1 MTYLISWYAQ
11 DFLWVLGRGRV
22 IIPEVFL
29 ATLIFISLRH
39 PSRGVEVLWASFLG
53 GLFWDLRWVGFP
65 GLSSLFYVTTILMSR
80 WTWLSLPASGR
91 TAPVFAMILWAS
103 FFPISAV
110 RIYMGGSRGIGVL
123 GAYFLQ
129 QSYLLPLV
137 LFASLIFVWRM
148 KNSDG

>member
-1 MTYLISWYAQ
+1 MIYLISWYTQ
-11 DFLWVLGRGRV
+11 NFLWVLGRGKV
-22 IIPEVFL
+22 IVPEVFL
-29 ATLIFISLRH
+29 ATLVFISLRYS
-39 PSRGVEVLWASFLG
+39 SRGLEVLWAAFLG
-53 GLFWDLRWVGFP
+53 GVFWDLRWVGFP
-65 GLSSLFYVTTILMSR
+65 GLSSLFYVTTILMAR

-91 TAPVFAMILWAS
+91 TVPVFAMILWAS
-103 FFPISAV
+103 FFPITAV

-137 LFASLIFVWRM
+137 LFASLIFAWRM